1 MRNLWV
7 RALDGYVWGLGLFLV
22 VAYSFRYG
30 LDALGN
36 HSAVVSQIAMKG
48 TLVLIALAAWKLMG
62 RPFSQMGWRG
72 APWRN
77 RSYVVWFV
85 LAAIA
90 MMAAS
95 VTMIFLEVKH
105 PIASQM
111 NFLQIVVVIWLGS
124 SFSEEVYVR
133 GLVQSWVANGE
144 DAATPSVFA
153 PSIVVVGPVVRLDAR
168 AVDVEFGR
176 RRRGTDARSGDP
188 LRGLGLRGLAGPNQ
202 EPLAGNRLPRFRQP
216 RGPSRRNSR
225 DDSLPP
231 RVWSVS
237 RVPDSALGA
246 NSGDCRRPISSGRR
260 RLRLPATP
268 LGPGAFPPIEGAG
281 CISPS
286 ARNGRPTRF

>member
-1 MRNLWV
+1 MRNPWV
-7 RALDGYVWGLGLFLV
+7 RALDGYIWGLGLFLA
-22 VAYSFRYG
+22 VAYSFKYG

-72 APWRN
+72 ARWWN

-95 VTMIFLEVKH
+95 VTMIFLEVTH

-144 DAATPSVFA
+144 DAVTPSVFA
-153 PSIVVVGPVVRLDAR
+153 PSIVSSAVLFASMHAPLMWSSAGVAGGLTLVLATLFVGWAC
-168 AVDVEFGR
+168 AVLRTRTKSLWPAIACHAFGN
-176 RRRGTDARSGDP
+176 
-188 LRGLGLRGLAGPNQ
+188 LAGLPGGILGTILYR
-202 EPLAGNRLPRFRQP
+202 LAYGRF
-216 RGPSRRNSR
+216 
-225 DDSLPP
+225 
-231 RVWSVS
+231 
-237 RVPDSALGA
+237 PDFL
-246 NSGDCRRPISSGRR
+246 
-260 RLRLPATP
+260 TP
-268 LGPGAFPPIEGAG
+268 H
-281 CISPS
+281 
-286 ARNGRPTRF
+286 